1 MDGNNRWSK
10 KEGSSK
16 KEAYIKGAKNLF
28 TLSNHLF
35 TNFNVNLISSFALSS
50 KNLMRSKS
58 TISIIVNLLE
68 NILDEL
74 LKKNDFTYGFIFYGN
89 LDFLNKKQ
97 IQKIKKIEE
106 ITLHL
111 NQKLII
117 YINYSGTQEIKN
129 SFNYLFKN
137 KIDNSNKSFEEIINP
152 LNIPDPEILIRTGGF
167 QRISDFMLYQISFTE
182 LFFTK
187 TLWPDFN
194 KSNLNNLIEKYKKID
209 RKFGLQKK

>member
-68 NILDEL
+68 NILDKL